1 MVRSVSQ
8 EKPLLN
14 RSKSKP
20 NLLNH
25 QRSVLL
31 FYSAIKSEKT
41 KIKYESYL
49 NTFLKYFII
58 KSYDKL
64 VQIEPKKLQE
74 MIEDFIMYYKSNN
87 KSASSVAG
95 KVSALKLFFS
105 MNDVILN
112 WNKITKMIPEK
123 TKPTGDTAYTTEQIQ
138 ILLKNTTNLEYRA
151 LIHFLG
157 SSGVRVGCLEELK
170 IKHLS
175 DQPNNCKCVT
185 VYADSRHEYFT
196 FIHFEAVEALNDYL
210 ESRKRK
216 GEKITED
223 SWVFSSTRNSA
234 NPLPVSSITSALG
247 RYVKK
252 FIGREKS
259 KSGRY
264 SIMSCH
270 GFRKR
275 FDTVLKSNRTV
286 NISLAERLM
295 GHSQTIPLDNS
306 YFKPV
311 LDQLFDEYQKAIPQL
326 IIDEKYRLEEE
337 LKNKDKKIHEIE
349 SDKDLRITSLEI
361 MVHELAKR
369 LETKS

>member
-25 QRSVLL
+25 QRSLLL

-41 KIKYESYL
+41 KIKYESFV
-49 NTFLKYFII
+49 NTFLRYFII

-123 TKPTGDTAYTTEQIQ
+123 TKPTGDQAYTTDQIQ
-138 ILLKNTTNLEYRA
+138 ILLKNTTNLEYKA

-157 SSGVRVGCLEELK
+157 SSGVRVGSLEELK
-170 IKHLS
+170 IKHNYWL
-175 DQPNNCKCVT
+175 T
-185 VYADSRHEYFT
+185 
-196 FIHFEAVEALNDYL
+196 
-210 ESRKRK
+210 
-216 GEKITED
+216 
-223 SWVFSSTRNSA
+223 
-234 NPLPVSSITSALG
+234 
-247 RYVKK
+247 
-252 FIGREKS
+252 
-259 KSGRY
+259 
-264 SIMSCH
+264 
-270 GFRKR
+270 
-275 FDTVLKSNRTV
+275 
-286 NISLAERLM
+286 
-295 GHSQTIPLDNS
+295 
-306 YFKPV
+306 YFK
-311 LDQLFDEYQKAIPQL
+311 EMYYGK
-326 IIDEKYRLEEE
+326 
-337 LKNKDKKIHEIE
+337 
-349 SDKDLRITSLEI
+349 
-361 MVHELAKR
+361 
-369 LETKS
+369 